1 MAKQDN
7 FTHRTIKMLAPLVEK
22 PQLTEKLLMRPP
34 FSYLRCIITAVV
46 RSTGFLN
53 DLFTDEELESAG
65 PVSKEFKI
73 QFLNKLI
80 SAVEKS
86 VGRKIQAKPSK
97 IVAGLESDRTNE
109 LLQAF
114 AEAATKYPSRRVD
127 KGTNQRSRQT
137 KETVNA
143 ENHHGKFERRK
154 SKLLP
159 EKEEAK
165 TKSSIK
171 DVKNVNQNS
180 KVKSK
185 NTIRNK
191 ENDAV
196 LKATIHE
203 RRKSD
208 AYQEDPHKNVS
219 VGKLSRESEMKLLAS
234 PENEE
239 KLNMQNISVDQ
250 NSQLKSDNANDTVT
264 IPPVKE
270 QTTAEEKMQNSEH
283 TERPSSKAL
292 MSRPSTARAPPPRL
306 ASKLPLASVEK
317 YEPNMNSEAAD
328 INTPDKSQSDVGNL
342 WTIADNADDKVEE
355 EEVFLEN
362 GGQLVRNILETKQK
376 FENEIETYNTYKKPD
391 VLLIDAN
398 QMETFKQEIASLLEQ
413 IQNCA
418 RSAQPAA
425 RILDLLLENIQ
436 QLANDWTFYS
446 KEANKSRSVF
456 FSMLNGEDLAKVEL
470 EKELVNVENE
480 IARLRL
486 KNHEMRIAIC
496 KSDEQL
502 RQIIEINE

>member
-34 FSYLRCIITAVV
+34 FSYLRCITTAVV
-46 RSTGFLN
+46 RSTGFMR
-53 DLFTDEELESAG
+53 DLFTDDELEKAG

-86 VGRKIQAKPSK
+86 LGRKIQAKPNK

-109 LLQAF
+109 LLQAL
-114 AEAATKYPSRRVD
+114 AEAATEYSSRKVD
-127 KGTNQRSRQT
+127 RRANQRSVQT
-137 KETVNA
+137 KEAGNA
-143 ENHHGKFERRK
+143 ENQHEKFERRK

-159 EKEEAK
+159 EDGAK
-165 TKSSIK
+165 AKSSVK
-171 DVKNVNQNS
+171 DVKNVNQSS

-191 ENDAV
+191 ENDAA
-196 LKATIHE
+196 LKAAIHE

-208 AYQEDPHKNVS
+208 AYQEDHVS
-219 VGKLSRESEMKLLAS
+219 AGKLSRESQMKLLAS

-250 NSQLKSDNANDTVT
+250 NSQLKSDDANDTVA

-270 QTTAEEKMQNSEH
+270 QTTAEEEMQNSEH
-283 TERPSSKAL
+283 VERPSSRAL

-306 ASKLPLASVEK
+306 ASKLPPSSAEK
-317 YEPNMNSEAAD
+317 YEPNLNSEAAD
-328 INTPDKSQSDVGNL
+328 FNSPDKSQADVENL
-342 WTIADNADDKVEE
+342 WTIADNADDKVE

-446 KEANKSRSVF
+446 KEVNKSKNVF

-470 EKELVNVENE
+470 EKELVSVENE

>member
-7 FTHRTIKMLAPLVEK
+7 FTHRTIRMLAPLVEK

-46 RSTGFLN
+46 RSTGFLS
-53 DLFTDEELESAG
+53 DLFTDDELESAG

-127 KGTNQRSRQT
+127 RGANQRSKQS
-137 KETVNA
+137 KETVNT
-143 ENHHGKFERRK
+143 ENDHKKFERRK

-159 EKEEAK
+159 EAEAK
-165 TKSSIK
+165 MKSSVK
-171 DVKNVNQNS
+171 DVKNINQSS

-185 NTIRNK
+185 NTIGNK

-196 LKATIHE
+196 LKAAIDE

-208 AYQEDPHKNVS
+208 ASQQDPHKNVS
-219 VGKLSRESEMKLLAS
+219 AGALSRESQLKLLAS

-239 KLNMQNISVDQ
+239 KLNMQNILVDQ
-250 NSQLKSDNANDTVT
+250 NLQLKSDDANDTVT
-264 IPPVKE
+264 VPPV
-270 QTTAEEKMQNSEH
+270 TTAEEKMQNSEH
-283 TERPSSKAL
+283 AERPSSRAL

-306 ASKLPLASVEK
+306 ATKLPLASAEK
-317 YEPNMNSEAAD
+317 YEPNLNSEAAD
-328 INTPDKSQSDVGNL
+328 FNTPDKSQSDGGNL
-342 WTIADNADDKVEE
+342 WTIADNADDKVE

-418 RSAQPAA
+418 RNAQPAA

-456 FSMLNGEDLAKVEL
+456 FSMLNGEDVFKVEL

-480 IARLRL
+480 ITRLRL

-496 KSDEQL
+496 KSNEQL